1 MKKLTLLLLML
12 LLWTGAVLGEEP
24 APPTAPTVDAENVL
38 SLYSTSYTTATG
50 HGFTR
55 DEGATVEEVT
65 LSDESTKALKVSNT
79 ESYQFVRFNPKDI
92 DLSSGE
98 YVYMHIDLYS
108 AENLTLT
115 VYPQTYSGGF
125 ETPTFQSEVNLTA
138 GTWGSVDYPLGELD
152 DVHPN
157 CFARVRL
164 SGGGESA
171 VYYITNVYLYKSS
184 QTLQTVNLTAENTS
198 VSSTKTTQVSISS
211 LYDTNSVRIPKGK
224 IGTVTYSVNN
234 GTGTG
239 SITSEGVYTALTEG
253 TTTVVGLVQLT
264 GNPETVAGELGIT
277 NTAAPIGP
285 ADEPTI
291 LSDKVWSLYSD
302 TYTRSAGQDIATS
315 QESGGSSVVQYTL
328 SDDTEALQ
336 LANLT
341 HVFFRPGDSNVA
353 DAGYKMLHLDIYTK
367 DEGVNLGIEPRCY
380 YGGWQQGRYYVTD
393 ELTTNAWTGIDISL
407 DTYSDW
413 NWGNFTGL
421 YVGGADGTDLDGTKT
436 IWIDNVY
443 LYKYDQT
450 LTSGNVEATNNLVEV
465 GETTTLAATFYDQN
479 GNSMSA
485 PDAEKVS
492 FSADNGA
499 TIDGTTLTIANPGVT
514 TITLKYDDEDM
525 GTATVYGYN
534 TTNLALDN
542 FYKARNYNGGNAE
555 GDNPEK
561 NAVDGDEETRWSSN
575 HNNTAGEFNPTIYY
589 IVDLGKKYNIDLV
602 TFKFETAAAKNYTVA
617 YSNDASTWTTAYTV
631 TENSTFDNSLYGEQV
646 DNKYRFVKF
655 EATEGTTKYGISIY
669 EFKVFGHD
677 GENSDA
683 TTPEITVA
691 AQTSAISSKDVTFSV
706 QATDTQA
713 GLLTY
718 GLYNATMGSEDLGS
732 QIGESIIV
740 PEDAAAQEFE
750 FTVTDWGTYHY
761 WLVIENGAG
770 GKAKQLITVNV
781 VNPDKYASNL
791 ITSGNQ
797 IWITKDSSKEGFS
810 TDASATWKLR
820 SESGSSRTY
829 EAGFIADLKGVY
841 TLSEIELFFDANSTK
856 YTLQVSADGE
866 TWKNAVV
873 EGTGGTTDGY
883 VLHDEENAREINVLD
898 DFEGTRLNTTNCT
911 DVRYVRFLSEQVHP
925 DNNYGVWIQRFFVA
939 GTGTADTDD
948 DVAPVLTAPTEK
960 EKTTSTLTVNL
971 NATNSHKYVI
981 YHVTVKKGEDVVNT
995 ADLQFTDN
1003 VQGETVTYTV
1013 ENLLPN
1019 TGYTVEVTAEDV
1031 FGNVS
1036 AAQNVAVTTE
1046 ELPEACTVTYD
1057 DAATF
1062 MTIFTD
1068 RELTATAE
1076 NKTAISNTQS
1086 AATTTPVTYTRATGD
1101 DILQFNNFENAIFTF
1116 DNKKDVTTMGAL
1128 HLDVFPTKDMTMTIW
1143 TYGSTE
1149 TATNQEHFTTRTL
1162 KADQWN
1168 HIVISLAEYLNNG
1181 FVMNDVPK
1189 IMLSG
1194 VDGYADGTA
1203 TVYVDNVYYYT
1214 EPFTQ
1219 VSVNNK
1225 IAKLKGLWDTDTF
1238 KALDGNTEHNGTDVN
1253 TILAYDMTD
1262 VIWKKG
1268 TITGEQIALKNPNTL
1283 LLVHGE
1289 TVEAFNYNNVRV
1301 HEDGTYSCINLNY
1314 TAKYD
1319 ALTQDPRD
1327 DTKTL
1332 KIDATSVNLNPA
1344 INIGNYG
1351 TLLVPFDAQ
1360 IPANSYKEVYAMSS
1374 NFDLTSN
1381 VLTLY
1386 FDYVDPEDGNLVNGQ
1401 PYLVKNISDDTE
1413 EHSGFFFYDGGTIE
1427 VDFSAQEPY
1436 GAGNA
1441 FTGTYKKITNPSA
1454 DKVYVFKAGTTPD
1467 LYKLSST
1474 GTIPGFRCYLNLE
1487 AIGDWTAESKIQMIF
1502 RDGDDEDEATVIRMA
1517 TDDEVRQILGG
1528 VYTMDGRM
1536 VATDM
1541 GTVSLPKGMYI
1552 VNGRKVVVK

>member
-1 MKKLTLLLLML
+1 ML
-12 LLWTGAVLGEEP
+12 IASIGTVFGQGITNYASSSSVHP
-24 APPTAPTVDAENVL
+24 ATDAPTTFWAENEERNTQTQLNGLVDGNKKTAC
-38 SLYSTSYTTATG
+38 YIGGYTDNTETKKEMINSFYIDLG
-50 HGFTR
+50 
-55 DEGATVEEVT
+55 DVT
-65 LSDESTKALKVSNT
+65 LSYKTINMYWEGAYASGYKIYGSNDTNDLKATELVSQETAPNTGKNNPQVHTLAEVKSYRYLYFDFSAATATNYDWGVKLFEIEVISEYTPMLTTLTAASNKTSLIAGENASITVNGYDQAGVPIATGDLTWESSDNTVATVSNGT
-79 ESYQFVRFNPKDI
+79 VTSVAAGTANITARNGDI
-92 DLSSGE
+92 VSNAISIKVYAASAEPSTPDNTQQVNIYVGENSGE
-98 YVYMHIDLYS
+98 KATGLNIYRAEKYDGSGWTRSARKYIEGENVEMTMTALDVSSMEKLHIDIYPFEATTMALSIKTNATGEFYGINLNDGNEIPAGAWYS
-108 AENLTLT
+108 EDINLSFFENLDLDITKITNVVLCKKVT
-115 VYPQTYSGGF
+115 NSETHIGLDGF
-125 ETPTFQSEVNLTA
+125 GAPYRPFLIGNIYAYVDEADVFTLTA
-138 GTWGSVDYPLGELD
+138 GEEL
-152 DVHPN
+152 VT
-157 CFARVRL
+157 
-164 SGGGESA
+164 SG
-171 VYYITNVYLYKSS
+171 TNVALTLRAKSDG
-184 QTLQTVNLTAENTS
+184 AD
-198 VSSTKTTQVSISS
+198 VSGDV
-211 LYDTNSVRIPKGK
+211 
-224 IGTVTYSVNN
+224 TVT
-234 GTGTG
+234 
-239 SITSEGVYTALTEG
+239 
-253 TTTVVGLVQLT
+253 
-264 GNPETVAGELGIT
+264 
-277 NTAAPIGP
+277 
-285 ADEPTI
+285 
-291 LSDKVWSLYSD
+291 
-302 TYTRSAGQDIATS
+302 
-315 QESGGSSVVQYTL
+315 
-328 SDDTEALQ
+328 
-336 LANLT
+336 
-341 HVFFRPGDSNVA
+341 
-353 DAGYKMLHLDIYTK
+353 
-367 DEGVNLGIEPRCY
+367 
-380 YGGWQQGRYYVTD
+380 
-393 ELTTNAWTGIDISL
+393 
-407 DTYSDW
+407 
-413 NWGNFTGL
+413 
-421 YVGGADGTDLDGTKT
+421 
-436 IWIDNVY
+436 
-443 LYKYDQT
+443 
-450 LTSGNVEATNNLVEV
+450 
-465 GETTTLAATFYDQN
+465 
-479 GNSMSA
+479 
-485 PDAEKVS
+485 
-492 FSADNGA
+492 ADNGGVVSGDKKTV
-499 TIDGTTLTIANPGVT
+499 TIINPGKT
-514 TITLKYDDEDM
+514 TITATYNEDIVTAVVYAYD
-525 GTATVYGYN
+525 N
-534 TTNLALDN
+534 TTNLALNN
-542 FYKARNYNGGNAE
+542 FYKARNHNGGNAQ
-555 GDNPEK
+555 DNNPEK
-561 NAVDGDEETRWSSN
+561 NAVDGDEATRWSSN
-575 HNNTAGEFNPTIYY
+575 NNGTAGEFNPTIYY

-655 EATEGTTKYGISIY
+655 EATEGTTNYGISIY

-761 WLVIENGAG
+761 WLVVENGAG

-810 TDASATWKLR
+810 TDASTTWKLR

-856 YTLQVSADGE
+856 YTMQVSTDGE

-911 DVRYVRFLSEQVHP
+911 NVRYVRFLSEQVHP
-925 DNNYGVWIQRFFVA
+925 ENNYGVWIQRFFVA

-1036 AAQNVAVTTE
+1036 AAQNVAVTTNA
-1046 ELPEACTVTYD
+1046 LPEACNATY
-1057 DAATF
+1057 AATATF

-1068 RELTATAE
+1068 RELTATAA

-1086 AATTTPVTYTRATGD
+1086 AATTTPVPYTRATGD
-1101 DILQFNNFENAIFTF
+1101 DILQFNNFENAVFTF
-1116 DNKKDVTTMGAL
+1116 GNKMDVTTMGAL
-1128 HLDVFPTKDMTMTIW
+1128 HLDVFPTKNMTMTIW
-1143 TYGSTE
+1143 TYGDTE
-1149 TATNQEHFTTRTL
+1149 NATNQEFFTTRTL
-1162 KADQWN
+1162 IADQWN

-1360 IPANSYKEVYAMSS
+1360 IPADSYKEVYAMSS
-1374 NFDLTSN
+1374 NYSVEDKA
-1381 VLTLY
+1381 LTLY
-1386 FDYVDPEDGNLVNGQ
+1386 FDYVAAGGTLVNGQ
-1401 PYLVKNISDDTE
+1401 PYLVKNVADDSDI
-1413 EHSGFFFYDGGTIE
+1413 HSGFQFNDGGTID
-1427 VDFSAQEPY
+1427 VDFTAQEPY
-1436 GAGNA
+1436 GAENA
-1441 FTGTYKKITNPSA
+1441 FTGTYQKITNPSA

-1502 RDGDDEDEATVIRMA
+1502 RDGDDEGEATVIRMA